1 VAQVKI
7 QCLEILLHLVAVV
20 VVTLRLVLKMELP
33 VVLEVVLAH

>member
-7 QCLEILLHLVAVV
+7 QFLEILLHLVVVV
-20 VVTLRLVLKMELP
+20 VVTLRSVLKMELL